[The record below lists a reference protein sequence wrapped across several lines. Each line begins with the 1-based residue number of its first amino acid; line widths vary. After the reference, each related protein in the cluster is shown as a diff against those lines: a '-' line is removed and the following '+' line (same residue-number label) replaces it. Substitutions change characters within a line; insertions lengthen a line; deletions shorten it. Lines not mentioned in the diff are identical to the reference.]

1 MNSDDKN
8 NDDPVVTE
16 RLCQARM
23 KTICAKIDGIK
34 KAIYISMS
42 VTTTIVVVV
51 ELILSLVH

>member
-1 MNSDDKN
+1 MGDDVK

-23 KTICAKIDGIK
+23 KAICTKIDSIK

-42 VTTTIVVVV
+42 VTTTVVVVV
-51 ELILSLVH
+51 ELILTLLK

>member
-1 MNSDDKN
+1 MDNDVK

-16 RLCQARM
+16 RLCQARIKM
-23 KTICAKIDGIK
+23 LCAKIDGIK

-51 ELILSLVH
+51 ELILNLLH